1 MSSRF
6 GWGAAGLVLG
16 SALMLSLPSFGGSST
31 VPPSPAPGTSLTAT
45 RTVTVAGTA
54 VIRSQPDEAV
64 VSLGV
69 QAQATT
75 AGQALQDDSGRMAK
89 VIQALLAAGVDR
101 TDIGT
106 TSVNLSPQYNSRG
119 DSIEG
124 YVAQNQVDVTVRDL
138 SKVGTVIDR
147 SVAAGANLAGGVTFR
162 LSDQNRG
169 VTAALAEAVGNAR
182 AKAQALAAAGGAT
195 LGQVVRIDETSAGS
209 PPYPYAEKAADASGG
224 TPIMPGTIETQV
236 TVTVVWALA

>member
-16 SALMLSLPSFGGSST
+16 GALMLSLPSFGGTST
-31 VPPSPAPGTSLTAT
+31 APPSPAPTSLPTS

-69 QAQATT
+69 QAQAST
-75 AGQALQDDSGRMAK
+75 AGQALQDDSARMAK
-89 VIQALLAAGVDR
+89 VIQALLAAGVER

-124 YVAQNQVDVTVRDL
+124 YVARTR
-138 SKVGTVIDR
+138 STSPFGT
-147 SVAAGANLAGGVTFR
+147 
-162 LSDQNRG
+162 
-169 VTAALAEAVGNAR
+169 
-182 AKAQALAAAGGAT
+182 
-195 LGQVVRIDETSAGS
+195 
-209 PPYPYAEKAADASGG
+209 
-224 TPIMPGTIETQV
+224 
-236 TVTVVWALA
+236 